1 MAPTNITLSDDALL
15 AEYVELNQFK
25 RILEQRVAIGPDM
38 LAMLIKD
45 GEIAEASAGAHLA
58 IGGLWRTL
66 KDAIGGQHAI
76 RLLIADLKPFQLSTS
91 ATALSKDNV
100 PIACEFTID
109 LQVNPEKPA
118 NVLGLVK
125 AHGKVTKAS
134 VLERLKPNLGERVLN
149 AAVRRVEAME
159 LRGNNPMQDKV
170 QADTMKEVERV
181 ASDLGLIAR
190 SVSVAWGFNDE
201 EKAAITRRQQEREQ
215 EALEREFRILNRSVE
230 REAESTVI
238 KLKADLSVE
247 KAKVDTEDELRRL
260 ILSNELNFVDAR
272 EVGVRMQQLKAL
284 EHELHLNRTQ
294 RLDGLKAQLE
304 GEQHAIDM
312 LRMAGGKRG
321 VERDNQLQDRRRDI
335 ELDALDRE
343 RRDAGFAGD
352 ITARRH
358 EIELDKIAGERRDVG
373 RQGELKDRLHE
384 VDVEKVRGER
394 RDVELDTARRER
406 VHNLEITRI
415 NSEIRVVER
424 SVEDLDR
431 RQVLALEKLEA
442 LQGIEIR
449 ERNQE
454 ERLKSMRGLQELEL
468 DAESRRLDLNIK
480 GGDATHR
487 RQMEAAQQA
496 SMTDLEKIRLLRD
509 GTPEQILAINA
520 GFSPAVANILVEQA
534 KARAAEGTDRLAV
547 MREMIQMAQDARV
560 ASEAQAEK
568 FFATGIQG
576 VTGVAQGV
584 GTAVASGAALAG
596 GKAPAAA
603 PPGQAENTTT
613 ECPGCHRKIPVSDRH
628 CRYCGRQMR
637 Q

>member
-1 MAPTNITLSDDALL
+1 MAPTHITLSDDNLL
-15 AEYVELNQFK
+15 AEYVELEQFK
-25 RILEQRVAIGPDM
+25 RVLEQRVAIGPDM

-58 IGGLWRTL
+58 IGGIWRTL
-66 KDAIGGQHAI
+66 KDAIGGMHAI

-125 AHGKVTKAS
+125 AHGSVTKAS
-134 VLERLKPNLGERVLN
+134 VLERLKPNIGERVLN
-149 AAVRRVEAME
+149 AAVRRVDAME
-159 LRGNNPMQDKV
+159 LRGNNAMQDKV

-201 EKAAITRRQQEREQ
+201 EKAAILKRQQEREQ
-215 EALEREFRILNRSVE
+215 EALEREFKILNRRVE

-238 KLKADLSVE
+238 KLEADLTVE
-247 KAKVDTEDELRRL
+247 KGKVSTEDDLRRL

-272 EVGVRMQQLKAL
+272 EMGIRMQQLKAL

-294 RLDGLKAQLE
+294 RLDGLKTQLE

-312 LRMAGGKRG
+312 LRMAGGKR
-321 VERDNQLQDRRRDI
+321 EAEPPPDNQIQDRRRDI
-335 ELDALDRE
+335 ELDAVDRE

-358 EIELDKIAGERRDVG
+358 EIDLDKIGGERRDVA
-373 RQGELKDRLHE
+373 RQGELKDRMHE
-384 VDVEKVRGER
+384 VEVEKVRGER

-406 VHNLEITRI
+406 IHNLEISRI
-415 NSEIRVVER
+415 SSEIRLVER

-431 RQVLALEKLEA
+431 RQVLALQKLEA
-442 LQGIEIR
+442 LQNIEIR
-449 ERNQE
+449 EKNQN
-454 ERLKSMRGLQELEL
+454 ERLNSMRGLQTLELE
-468 DAESRRLDLNIK
+468 AEAARLDLNIR
-480 GGDATHR
+480 GGDAEHR
-487 RQMEAAQQA
+487 RRIEAAQQA
-496 SMTDLEKIRLLRD
+496 SMADLEKIRLLRD

-560 ASEAQAEK
+560 ASETQART
-568 FFATGIQG
+568 FFSTGMQG

-584 GTAVASGAALAG
+584 GAAVA
-596 GKAPAAA
+596 GKAAPAQGGQG
-603 PPGQAENTTT
+603 PGQADTT
-613 ECPGCHRKIPVSDRH
+613 ECPGCHRTIPVSDRH